1 MFKRR
6 DPRSYGQLA
15 SDMIYPRG
23 GWRRAGTY
31 VWHRLRRL
39 PDQPHRIARGV
50 AAGIGVSFTPLFGFH
65 FVSAGAVGWLIGG
78 NVLAA
83 LLATFAI
90 NPVTV
95 PFVAVLALTT
105 GRFLLGQHGDLGPQM
120 IFGEFARASEELW
133 NNVLAP
139 FGPRVAHW
147 DNLANFFDQ
156 IFWPYMIGG
165 VIWGTIFGAL
175 CHYLTVP
182 IIRAYHKRRAKK
194 MEERIA
200 RLKTIQAAQAEARP
214 GAPVPPAAGL
224 DGSREG

>member
-6 DPRSYGQLA
+6 TPRSYGQIA

-31 VWHRLRRL
+31 VLHRVRRL
-39 PDQPHRIARGV
+39 PDHPHRIARGV
-50 AAGIGVSFTPLFGFH
+50 AAGVGVSFTPLFGFH
-65 FVSAGAVGWLIGG
+65 FLCAAAMAWLIGG

-95 PFVAVLALTT
+95 PFVAVLCLTT
-105 GRFLLGQHGDLGPQM
+105 GRFILGLHGDLGPQM
-120 IFGEFARASEELW
+120 IFGEFSRASEELW
-133 NNVLAP
+133 NNILAP
-139 FGPRVAHW
+139 FGPRDAHW
-147 DNLANFFDQ
+147 GHLADFFQQ

-165 VIWGTIFGAL
+165 LIWGTIIGAA

-182 IIRAYHKRRAKK
+182 VIRAYHKRRVKK
-194 MEERIA
+194 MEDRIA
-200 RLKTIQAAQAEARP
+200 KLRQIQARQGELK
-214 GAPVPPAAGL
+214 PPATAP
-224 DGSREG
+224 DRKRNS